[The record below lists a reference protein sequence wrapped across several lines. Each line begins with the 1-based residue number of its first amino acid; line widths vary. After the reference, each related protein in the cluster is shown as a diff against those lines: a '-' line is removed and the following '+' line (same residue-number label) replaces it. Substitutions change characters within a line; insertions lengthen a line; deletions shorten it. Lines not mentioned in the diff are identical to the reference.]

1 MRIHIQQR
9 SDRGIALM
17 MVLIVVT
24 VLTIL
29 AGKFAYNMKVET
41 KLARNASFEADYEW
55 AGRSGIE
62 RAKWILALSMMGR
75 GGQMDSL
82 GAKWAGGP
90 GDTNGALA
98 DVQLKGFQLGDN
110 VTIDLEIEDHD
121 RKFNINVADEVL
133 LKEALTKVVG
143 VEEGTLAETIAQS
156 ILDWI
161 DPDDKPRTSGAE
173 TSYYQNL
180 TPPNFCKD
188 GPMDDISELLMIQ
201 GVTPAI
207 YQGSGGGHVPT
218 VHQMNRGVRQSRF
231 EEVTYA
237 VGLKDLFTTTSSR
250 LVNINTAP
258 PEVLRMFPGIDENIA
273 QAIITARNGPDQIQ
287 GTEDDGLANPGA
299 IGMVPGMPPGAA
311 AQFSR
316 FFSVR
321 SLVFEVKVD
330 VTAGGMKRRYIGLL
344 RRVSP
349 RDIQIL
355 NMYWE

>member
-1 MRIHIQQR
+1 MRIYIQPSR
-9 SDRGIALM
+9 ERGIALM

-62 RAKWILALSMMGR
+62 RAKWILALSATGP
-75 GGQMDSL
+75 GGQVDSL
-82 GAKWAGGP
+82 GAKWAGGS

-98 DVQLKGFQLGDN
+98 DVQLKGFELGDN

-121 RKFNINVADEVL
+121 RKFNINVADELL

-161 DPDDKPRTSGAE
+161 DPDDKPRMSGAE

-218 VHQMNRGVRQSRF
+218 VHQMNRGARQSRL

-250 LVNINTAP
+250 MVNMNTAP
-258 PEVLRMFPGIDENIA
+258 AEVLRIFPGIDENIA
-273 QAIITARNGPDQIQ
+273 QAIITARNGPDQVQ
-287 GTEDDGLANPGA
+287 GTQDDGIPNLNV
-299 IGMVPGMPPGAA
+299 VPGMPPGAA

-316 FFSVR
+316 FLSVR

-344 RRVSP
+344 RRNSP